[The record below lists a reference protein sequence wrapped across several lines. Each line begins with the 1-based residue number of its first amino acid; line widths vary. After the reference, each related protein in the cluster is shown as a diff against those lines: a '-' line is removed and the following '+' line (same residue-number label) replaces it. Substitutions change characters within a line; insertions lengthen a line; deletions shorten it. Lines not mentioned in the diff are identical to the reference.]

1 MAPESRPKDESGLP
15 PRPLL
20 YGILTAGIVAVSSAA
35 LLIRLASDASPLAV
49 AAWRLLLAALLLAP
63 LALLRRP
70 SLPMAQRDRLLA
82 AVTGVFL
89 ALHFVLWITSL
100 RYTSVASSVVL
111 VSTTPVFVALGSLLV
126 LRERLRPGTI
136 LAIPA
141 SVAGGILIGFG
152 GRGFGESALSGDL
165 LAVGGAIMMSCGLL
179 IGRRVR
185 QRVRLVDYVF
195 TSYGTAGGLVLI
207 ACLALGVPL
216 FGFRG
221 TTYLYLALLAL
232 GPQLVGH
239 STFNWALRYLPAST
253 VAVLALGEPIGSS
266 LFAWG
271 LLGERLNLLEGIGGG
286 LILLGIYL
294 TMREG
299 GTPVPRVE
307 EEGRPADA
315 KDGT

>member
-1 MAPESRPKDESGLP
+1 MATESRPAGESGLP

-20 YGILTAGIVAVSSAA
+20 YGLLIAGIVAVSSAA
-35 LLIRLASDASPLAV
+35 LLIRLAADASPLAV
-49 AAWRLLLAALLLAP
+49 AAWRLLLAAILLAP

-70 SLPMAQRDRLLA
+70 AVPMSRRDRLLTS
-82 AVTGVFL
+82 VVGFFL
-89 ALHFVLWITSL
+89 AMHFVLWITSL

-126 LRERLRPGTI
+126 LRERLRTGMV
-136 LAIPA
+136 LAIPVA
-141 SVAGGILIGFG
+141 VAGGVLIGFG

-165 LAVGGAIMMSCGLL
+165 LALGGAIMMSCGLL

-195 TSYGTAGGLVLI
+195 TSYGTAGVLVLI
-207 ACLALGVPL
+207 ACLVLGVPL

-221 TTYLYLALLAL
+221 STYVYLALLAL

-266 LFAWG
+266 LFAWA
-271 LLGERLNLLEGIGGG
+271 LLGERITVLEGIGGG
-286 LILLGIYL
+286 LILVGIYL
-294 TMREG
+294 TLREG
-299 GTPVPRVE
+299 GAPAPRVE
-307 EEGRPADA
+307 KEEDPA
-315 KDGT
+315 

>member
-1 MAPESRPKDESGLP
+1 MAPESRPKDKSGLP

-126 LRERLRPGTI
+126 LRERLRPGTL
-136 LAIPA
+136 LAIPV

-152 GRGFGESALSGDL
+152 GWGFGESALSGDL

-195 TSYGTAGGLVLI
+195 TSYGTAGVLVLI

-239 STFNWALRYLPAST
+239 STFNWALRHLPAAKVSI
-253 VAVLALGEPIGSS
+253 LILGEPVGAAA
-266 LFAWG
+266 LAYLVFGETLTW
-271 LLGERLNLLEGIGGG
+271 LGALGAA
-286 LILLGIYL
+286 ILLAGITISL
-294 TMREG
+294 RDKKEVT
-299 GTPVPRVE
+299 
-307 EEGRPADA
+307 
-315 KDGT
+315 DGTKSGAGEDRVGG